1 MIRTY
6 FYTMLRVTLLM
17 TLLLG
22 LFAATGVAVVVGYF
36 LPQLPSIE
44 HIKSIDFQIPLR
56 VYSHDG
62 KYMAEFG
69 TQRRIPIEVHK
80 IPPMMIHAMLATE
93 DNKFFEHSGVNFK
106 SLVRAAVHLV
116 KTRGEIR
123 QGGSTITMQVA
134 KNLFLTPERS
144 FDRKFKEILLAL
156 RIEQTLTK
164 DEILEL
170 YFNKIYFGQRAYGIQ
185 AASYTYYSRPLK
197 ELEVAEYAML
207 AGIPKFPSSSNPIA
221 DPTRAM
227 ERRNYILRRMNELG
241 YIDKTTY
248 ETSVQQP
255 NTAKLYKAE
264 TELNAPH
271 VAEMAR
277 QYMEELY
284 GDAAYTKGFNVYT
297 TVRSS
302 LQNSAQRALRR
313 NLLNYDE
320 RHGYRGVSGH
330 VELPEATEE
339 LAAEEIT
346 KVADKA
352 LKDYPNYGGLL
363 ASVVMKVNKQSIV
376 VYNKKVG
383 EFTIN
388 WKNLRWAR
396 RYVHDNRRGGLPKTA
411 SAIVK
416 RGDVIMAR
424 QVGSVKNEAGEKVAV
439 WRLSEVPQVE
449 GALVSLDP
457 NTGAILSLAGGFDFY
472 QSKFNRVTQAFRQP
486 GSNFKPFIYSAA
498 LEHGFTPASMIN
510 DAPVVF
516 RAGNKLWK
524 PKNFTHRFYGPT
536 NLRTALT
543 FSRNLVSI
551 RLLNNIGVT
560 PAIEHVVKFG
570 FERDRIPKNLTIS
583 LGTGDVTPLEL
594 ARGYAAFANGGY
606 LIKPY
611 IVSKIENMTGHLLFK
626 TDALEVCKNCP
637 EYTIQSGA
645 DLDQPQYSHAPRVI
659 DDRNAWTLTSMM
671 KDVIKRGTA
680 VRAMKLKRS
689 DLAGKTGTTNDQR
702 DAWFSGF
709 NANIVTTAW
718 IGFDRPRSLGKKE
731 TGSRA
736 ALPMWIDYMRQALQ
750 SYKVRS
756 LAMPQGIVS
765 AKIDPA
771 TGFLAT
777 SQTPNAKFEY
787 FYKEN
792 VPKRYAIYKPTDD
805 SSEHALTLG
814 EPLF

>member
-1 MIRTY
+1 
-6 FYTMLRVTLLM
+6 M
-17 TLLLG
+17 TLILSLL
-22 LFAATGVAVVVGYF
+22 AATGAAVIVGYF

-44 HIKSIDFQIPLR
+44 HIKAIDFQIPLR

-62 KYMAEFG
+62 KFMAEFG

-80 IPPMMIHAMLATE
+80 IPPLMINAILATE

-106 SLVRAAVHLV
+106 SLIRAAVHLV
-116 KTRGEIR
+116 KTGGKIR

-144 FDRKFKEILLAL
+144 FKRKFKEILLAL
-156 RIEQTLTK
+156 RIEQALTK
-164 DEILEL
+164 AEILEL

-185 AASYTYYSRPLK
+185 AASYAYYSRPLK
-197 ELEVAEYAML
+197 DLAVAEYAML

-221 DPTRAM
+221 NPPRAM
-227 ERRNYILRRMNELG
+227 ERRDYILKRMNELG
-241 YIDKTTY
+241 YIDFATY
-248 ETSVQQP
+248 EESVKQP

-264 TELNAPH
+264 VELDSPH

-284 GDAAYTKGFNVYT
+284 GEAAYTKGFNVYT
-297 TVRSS
+297 TVHSS
-302 LQNSAQRALRR
+302 LQKSAQNALRR
-313 NLLNYDE
+313 NLFNYDE

-330 VELPEATEE
+330 VELPKDAEQATKIAKEALE
-339 LAAEEIT
+339 
-346 KVADKA
+346 K
-352 LKDYPNYGGLL
+352 YPSYGKLRS
-363 ASVVMKVNKQSIV
+363 SVVMKVNKQSIV
-376 VYNKKVG
+376 AYNERVG
-383 EFTIN
+383 EFTIG

-396 RYVHDNRRGGLPKTA
+396 RYVHNNRRGGLPKTA
-411 SAIVK
+411 SSIVK

-424 QVGSVKNEAGEKVAV
+424 PVGTAKNNQGEKIAI
-439 WRLSEVPQVE
+439 WRLSEVPQIE
-449 GALVSLDP
+449 GALVSLNP
-457 NTGAILSLAGGFDFY
+457 NTGAILALAAGFDFQ

-524 PKNFTHRFYGPT
+524 PKNFSHRNYGPT
-536 NLRTALT
+536 SLRTGLT

-551 RLLNNIGVT
+551 RLLNNIGVN
-560 PAIEHVVKFG
+560 PAIKHIVKFG
-570 FERDRIPKNLTIS
+570 FERKRIPKNLTIS
-583 LGTGDVTPLEL
+583 LGTGEVTPLEL
-594 ARGYAAFANGGY
+594 ARGYATFANGGY
-606 LIKPY
+606 LVKPY
-611 IVSKIENMTGHLLFK
+611 LVSKIENMTGHLLFK
-626 TDALEVCKNCP
+626 TDALEVCKKCP
-637 EYTIQSGA
+637 EYTVESGA
-645 DLDQPQYSHAPRVI
+645 DLESPKFSHAPRVL
-659 DDRNAWTLTSMM
+659 DKRNAWSVTSMM

-680 VRAMKLKRS
+680 VRALKLKRS
-689 DLAGKTGTTNDQR
+689 DLAGKTGTTNDQH
-702 DAWFSGF
+702 DAWFTGF

-718 IGFDRPRSLGKKE
+718 VGFDRPRSLGKKE

-736 ALPMWIDYMRQALQ
+736 ALPMWIDYMRQALR

-756 LAMPQGIVS
+756 LAMPKGIVS

-777 SQTPNAKFEY
+777 SHTPNAKFEY

-792 VPKRYAIYKPTDD
+792 VPKRYAIYRAKTTAT
-805 SSEHALTLG
+805 ETKKHALTMG

>member
-1 MIRTY
+1 MIRYY
-6 FYTMLRVTLLM
+6 FYTVLRMTLLM

-22 LFAATGVAVVVGYF
+22 LFAATGAAVIVGYF

-44 HIKSIDFQIPLR
+44 HIKAIDFQIPLR

-62 KYMAEFG
+62 KFMAEFG
-69 TQRRIPIEVHK
+69 TQRRIPVEVHK
-80 IPPMMIHAMLATE
+80 IPPMMINAMLATE
-93 DNKFFEHSGVNFK
+93 DAQFFEHSGVNFK
-106 SLVRAAVHLV
+106 SLIRAAINLI
-116 KTRGEIR
+116 KTGGVT

-144 FDRKFKEILLAL
+144 FHRKFKEILLAL
-156 RIEQTLTK
+156 RIEQALTK

-185 AASYTYYSRPLK
+185 AAAYTYYSRPLK
-197 ELEVAEYAML
+197 ELTIAEYAML

-221 DPTRAM
+221 DPERAM
-227 ERRNYILRRMNELG
+227 IRRNYILKRMNELG
-241 YIDKTTY
+241 YIDKTAY
-248 ETSVQQP
+248 EQAVAQP
-255 NTAKLYKAE
+255 NTAELYKAN

-284 GDAAYTKGFNVYT
+284 GEEAYTRGFNVYT

-302 LQNSAQRALRR
+302 LQNAAQKALRR

-330 VELPEATEE
+330 IELPEETEE
-339 LAAEEIT
+339 LM
-346 KVADKA
+346 KVANKG
-352 LKDYPNYGGLL
+352 LEKYHNYGGLL
-363 ASVVMKVNKQSIV
+363 ASVVVKVNKQSIV
-376 VYNKKVG
+376 AYNKKVG

-388 WKNLRWAR
+388 WKNLSWAR
-396 RYVHDNRRGGLPKTA
+396 RYIHDNRRGGLPKTA
-411 SAIVK
+411 SGIVK

-424 QVGSVKNEAGEKVAV
+424 QVGTVKNKEGEKIAV

-449 GALVSLDP
+449 GALVSLDSK
-457 NTGAILSLAGGFDFY
+457 TGAILALAGGFDFY

-486 GSNFKPFIYSAA
+486 GSIFKPFIYSAA

-524 PKNFTHRFYGPT
+524 PKNFSHRFYGPT
-536 NLRTALT
+536 SLRKALT
-543 FSRNLVSI
+543 YSRNLVSI
-551 RLLNNIGVT
+551 RLLNNVGVH
-560 PAIEHVVKFG
+560 PAIDHIVKFG
-570 FERDRIPKNLTIS
+570 FERERIPKNLTIS
-583 LGTGDVTPLEL
+583 LGTGEVTPLEL
-594 ARGYAAFANGGY
+594 VRGYAAFANGGY
-606 LIKPY
+606 LVKPY
-611 IVSKIENMTGHLLFK
+611 VVSKIESMTGHLLFK
-626 TDALEVCKNCP
+626 TDPLEVCKDCP
-637 EYTIQSGA
+637 EYTIASGA
-645 DLDQPQYSHAPRVI
+645 ELDKSQFSHAPRI
-659 DDRNAWTLTSMM
+659 LDERNAWTITSMM

-680 VRAMKLKRS
+680 VRALKLKRS

-718 IGFDRPRSLGKKE
+718 VGFDRPRSLGKKE

-736 ALPMWIDYMRQALQ
+736 ALPMWIDYMRLALQ
-750 SYKVRS
+750 HYKVRS
-756 LAMPQGIVS
+756 LPMPEGIVS
-765 AKIDPA
+765 AKVDPA
-771 TGFLAT
+771 TGLLAT
-777 SQTPNAKFEY
+777 SSTPNAKFEY

-792 VPKRYAIYKPTDD
+792 VPKRYAIYKPKED
-805 SSEHALTLG
+805 SAEHALTQG

>member
-1 MIRTY
+1 
-6 FYTMLRVTLLM
+6 
-17 TLLLG
+17 
-22 LFAATGVAVVVGYF
+22 
-36 LPQLPSIE
+36 
-44 HIKSIDFQIPLR
+44 
-56 VYSHDG
+56 
-62 KYMAEFG
+62 
-69 TQRRIPIEVHK
+69 
-80 IPPMMIHAMLATE
+80 
-93 DNKFFEHSGVNFK
+93 
-106 SLVRAAVHLV
+106 
-116 KTRGEIR
+116 
-123 QGGSTITMQVA
+123 MQVA

-144 FDRKFKEILLAL
+144 FERKFKEILLAL

-164 DEILEL
+164 NEILEL

-185 AASYTYYSRPLK
+185 AASYAYYSRPLK
-197 ELEVAEYAML
+197 DLAIAEYAML

-221 DPTRAM
+221 NPPRAM
-227 ERRNYILRRMNELG
+227 ERRNYILKRMNELG
-241 YIDKTTY
+241 YIKQAEY
-248 ETSVQQP
+248 EESVIQP
-255 NTAKLYKAE
+255 NTAKLYKTE

-277 QYMEELY
+277 QYMEKLY
-284 GDAAYTKGFNVYT
+284 GEAAYTKGFRVYT
-297 TVRSS
+297 TVHSS

-330 VELPEATEE
+330 VELPEEAEAATKIAQET
-339 LAAEEIT
+339 LT
-346 KVADKA
+346 K
-352 LKDYPNYGGLL
+352 YPSYGDLL
-363 ASVVMKVNKQSIV
+363 SSIVMKVNKQSV
-376 VYNKKVG
+376 VAYNKTIG
-383 EFTIN
+383 EFTIG

-424 QVGSVKNEAGEKVAV
+424 KMGTVKNKANEKVAV
-439 WRLSEVPQVE
+439 WRLSEMPQVE
-449 GALVSLDP
+449 GALVSLNP
-457 NTGAILSLAGGFDFY
+457 NTGAIIALAGGFDFY
-472 QSKFNRVTQAFRQP
+472 QSKFNRVTQAYRQP

-524 PKNFTHRFYGPT
+524 PKNFSHRNYGPT

-543 FSRNLVSI
+543 YSRNLVSI
-551 RLLNNIGVT
+551 RLLNNIGVS

-606 LIKPY
+606 LVKPY
-611 IVSKIENMTGHLLFK
+611 LVSKIENMTGHLLFK
-626 TDALEVCKNCP
+626 TDAMEVCKSCP
-637 EYTIQSGA
+637 AYTIQSGA
-645 DLDQPQYSHAPRVI
+645 DLEQPQFSHAPRI
-659 DDRNAWTLTSMM
+659 LDERNAWTLTSMM

-736 ALPMWIDYMRQALQ
+736 ALPMWIDYMRQALR

-756 LAMPQGIVS
+756 LAMPRGIVS

-792 VPKRYAIYKPTDD
+792 VPKRYAIYKPKQN
-805 SSEHALTLG
+805 SKEHALTLG